1 MPFKSKQDL
10 YAKISVLI
18 GWKAGKNIT
27 ETKKFKTENSF
38 WQNIIILSQG
48 FVMEDNEEFL

>member
-1 MPFKSKQDL
+1 MILMFFGGHYGPPV
-10 YAKISVLI
+10 II
-18 GWKAGKNIT
+18 GWKVGKNIT